1 MDIRAKVESTSGQGG
16 EMVVHGSSRWRNAAS
31 SLAGVRECDSSSPSI
46 FSHCS
51 LPTVRRLHSFISTSA
66 GRVLS
71 RYLLSVTPVT
81 VVCAS
86 LPAPP
91 SLASTG
97 VEQRRRTNSAICAPA
112 LTSTRLSPIHD
123 VTRHDHDKFA
133 RLTILRGLVNAC
145 QTLCCAASTAEKRPN
160 RRH

>member
-86 LPAPP
+86 LSHHRHWPAQGLNKDAEPTPQSARLPSLRQGYPP
-91 SLASTG
+91 STTLHDT
-97 VEQRRRTNSAICAPA
+97 TT
-112 LTSTRLSPIHD
+112 TSSR
-123 VTRHDHDKFA
+123 A
-133 RLTILRGLVNAC
+133 
-145 QTLCCAASTAEKRPN
+145 
-160 RRH
+160 